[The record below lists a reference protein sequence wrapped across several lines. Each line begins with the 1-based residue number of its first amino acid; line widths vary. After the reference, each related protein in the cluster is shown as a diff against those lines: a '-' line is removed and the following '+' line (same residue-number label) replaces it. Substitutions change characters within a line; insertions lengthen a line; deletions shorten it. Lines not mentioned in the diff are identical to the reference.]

1 MSDRYVPVTYEPQK
15 AEKAKVDY
23 KKLYKTDVL
32 SFDPLIGYITNVST
46 TLYEVQSQFD
56 KGSPEYNE
64 LQTRLK
70 LCCYFQSAAI
80 DAAKGIAFEGIPKHW
95 IRKTKITDDMTE
107 EEVERAEFNNRIC
120 IESHRPYFMRYLY
133 THKNREYR
141 DFVDDLNRMS
151 IILYGKPY
159 GELEHRQEM
168 DDKIAESLQNF
179 ADNGNPLLET
189 NGTMNRICR
198 YMEQH
203 LSGVKSYSKKISEE
217 ENQEIIESL
226 VDAEHETD
234 WDLLPL
240 IDGLR
245 KKYIAFKKEHALS
258 DSEFNTYDQ
267 FYESLRNEAME
278 GITNDETE
286 LANLAVI
293 TCYRLS
299 TGSKDFCWDCF
310 GDAIYENVLGNKSRS
325 DESAYIHAEKC
336 AETTEIHGKKCDSV
350 GEIDT
355 MLRGLYK
362 TITKVRLRMPVAS
375 DKPDITYLGKNY
387 SMKEF
392 VLEVP
397 NE

>member
-46 TLYEVQSQFD
+46 TLYELQSEFK

-95 IRKTKITDDMTE
+95 IRKTKITDDMTAE
-107 EEVERAEFNNRIC
+107 EIKSAEFNNRIC
-120 IESHRPYFMRYLY
+120 IENRRPYFMRYLY
-133 THKNREYR
+133 THKNREYK
-141 DFVDDLNRMS
+141 DFLDDLNRMS
-151 IILYGKPY
+151 IILYGEPY
-159 GELEHRQEM
+159 GELVHRQEF
-168 DDKIAESLQNF
+168 DDKIAESLQDF

-189 NGTMNRICR
+189 SGTMNRICR
-198 YMEQH
+198 YMEQR
-203 LSGVKSYSKKISEE
+203 LSGVKSYSKKISEAENE
-217 ENQEIIESL
+217 EIMYSL
-226 VDAEHETD
+226 IDAEHATD
-234 WDLLPL
+234 LDLLPL
-240 IDGLR
+240 VDALR

-258 DSEFNTYDQ
+258 DSEFNTYEQ
-267 FYESLRNEAME
+267 FYESLRNESVE
-278 GITNDETE
+278 NISNDETE

-293 TCYRLS
+293 TCYQLS

-310 GDAIYENVLGNKSRS
+310 GDTIYENVLRNKLRS
-325 DESAYIHAEKC
+325 DESAHIRAEKC
-336 AETTEIHGKKCDSV
+336 AETTETHGEKCDFV
-350 GEIDT
+350 GDMDA

-362 TITKVRLRMPVAS
+362 TITKVRLRMPVLS
-375 DKPDITYLGKNY
+375 DDPDISYLGKNY

-397 NE
+397 DE